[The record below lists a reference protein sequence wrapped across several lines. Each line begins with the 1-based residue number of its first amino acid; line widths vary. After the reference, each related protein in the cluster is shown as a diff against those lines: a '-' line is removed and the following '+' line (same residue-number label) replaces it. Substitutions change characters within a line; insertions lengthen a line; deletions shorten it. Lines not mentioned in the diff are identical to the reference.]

1 MRCGL
6 WSARGEHLRA
16 CDVYKA
22 RGWARVA
29 AVGGAATRSTAL
41 PPLHR
46 HHCRRRRRLTAAAHR
61 HCRRELGAAIWRPEL
76 GLAEVVL
83 QKGKLLAHMGFT
95 RGSKLYLF
103 IEEAV

>member
-1 MRCGL
+1 MSTR
-6 WSARGEHLRA
+6 RA
-16 CDVYKA
+16 CGVHRA
-22 RGWARVA
+22 RGWARLA
-29 AVGGAATRSTAL
+29 AVGGAAPHPTAL
-41 PPLHR
+41 PRCCPCCRYRR
-46 HHCRRRRRLTAAAHR
+46 HCCRHLAAAAHPF
-61 HCRRELGAAIWRPEL
+61 CRRDLGAAIWRPEL

>member
-1 MRCGL
+1 
-6 WSARGEHLRA
+6 
-16 CDVYKA
+16 
-22 RGWARVA
+22 
-29 AVGGAATRSTAL
+29 
-41 PPLHR
+41 
-46 HHCRRRRRLTAAAHR
+46 
-61 HCRRELGAAIWRPEL
+61 LGAAIWRPEL